1 MRKFFIAAIVAVCL
15 PLSLAGQDAAQ
26 IMKEYSK
33 VMTSEDVPLTIVHLN
48 VQTVPLLFQPPML
61 YSMRARASQQTLVYV
76 QGVVEANAEL
86 DTSNFVLEQGGKST
100 PGTNTSINNFT
111 KGRLKLKLGDKIDG
125 IVAFPVLADISKPF
139 TIRHGMD
146 KADFRFT
153 ENQIKALAAPAPA
166 APAAQ

>member
-1 MRKFFIAAIVAVCL
+1 MKKLLIAAAVAVCL
-15 PLSLAGQDAAQ
+15 PLGLAGQDAAQ

-48 VQTVPLLFQPPML
+48 AQTIPLLFQPPML

-76 QGVVEANAEL
+76 QGVVEFNAEF
-86 DTSNFVLEQGGKST
+86 DTSNFVLEQGGTTT

-111 KGRLKLKLGDKIDG
+111 KGRLRLKLGDKIDG
-125 IVAFPVLADISKPF
+125 IVAFPILADVSKPF

-146 KADFRFT
+146 RADFRFT
-153 ENQIKALAAPAPA
+153 ENQIKALAPAPAPA
-166 APAAQ
+166 AQ